1 MENQNNQQNNGN
13 NGEGQQN
20 QNNVNQQN
28 NNNNGSNSSNSNQN
42 NVNQNNNNNNNNVD
56 TEKIKNDTI
65 SELLKTLGVD
75 TVEALQEKVTKQ
87 KEAEEAG
94 KTDLQ
99 KANDTLKETTRQLV
113 DESRKRL
120 LADAKLQAMILG
132 AKPDMLDDL
141 VTVAMSKVTKE
152 KDIVAVMTEMKEGK
166 TGQYY
171 FSSSEQTEEEKR
183 KNVTSKRTNGN
194 NNNSNAGDN
203 NNGENGQHNGTMAER
218 LLAGRKKQTKS
229 HYFSN

>member
-13 NGEGQQN
+13 NEEGQQN
-20 QNNVNQQN
+20 QNNVNQ
-28 NNNNGSNSSNSNQN
+28 
-42 NVNQNNNNNNNNVD
+42 QNNNNNNNNVD

-65 SELLKTLGVD
+65 SEVLKTLGVD

-171 FSSSEQTEEEKR
+171 FSSSEQTEEKR
-183 KNVTSKRTNGN
+183 KNVTSKRTNGK
-194 NNNSNAGDN
+194 NNNSNAGYN

>member
-20 QNNVNQQN
+20 QNNQQN
-28 NNNNGSNSSNSNQN
+28 NQNNNGSNSSNNSNQN
-42 NVNQNNNNNNNNVD
+42 NVNQQNNNNNVD
-56 TEKIKNDTI
+56 TEKVKNDAI

-75 TVEALQEKVTKQ
+75 TVEMLQEKVTKQ
-87 KEAEEAG
+87 KEAEDAG

-171 FSSSEQTEEEKR
+171 FGSSEQTEEEKR
-183 KNVTSKRTNGN
+183 RNITSKRTNGN
-194 NNNSNAGDN
+194 NNNSNAGD